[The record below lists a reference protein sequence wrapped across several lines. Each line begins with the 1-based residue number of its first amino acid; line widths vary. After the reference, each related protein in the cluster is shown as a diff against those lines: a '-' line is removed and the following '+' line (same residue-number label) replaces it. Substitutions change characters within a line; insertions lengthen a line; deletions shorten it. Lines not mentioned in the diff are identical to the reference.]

1 MTAPFLPR
9 SGPGVDVATAA
20 SGRAASMAQ
29 MAAFAA
35 GLDEKQ
41 SLESYDA
48 YAGAAVSANDYTSS
62 HGAPVL
68 DFTSSSGSGAPPPAP
83 RPCARPREAARE
95 CPAAGL
101 YL

>member
-1 MTAPFLPR
+1 
-9 SGPGVDVATAA
+9 
-20 SGRAASMAQ
+20 MAQ

-62 HGAPVL
+62 QGAPVL
-68 DFTSSSGSGAPPPAP
+68 DFTSSSGSGAPPPARDPALRPAQGSRGNVP
-83 RPCARPREAARE
+83 RPAYIFRSPARGL
-95 CPAAGL
+95 AG
-101 YL
+101 